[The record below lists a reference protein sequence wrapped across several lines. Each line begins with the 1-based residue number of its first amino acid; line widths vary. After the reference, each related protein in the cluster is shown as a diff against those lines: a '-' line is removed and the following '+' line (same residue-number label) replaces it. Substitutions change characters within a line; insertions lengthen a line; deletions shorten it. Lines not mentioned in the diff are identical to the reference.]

1 MYSINTNVFSTLK
14 MFKMIKWP
22 CQTNNYIIFNKA
34 AADGIFSMH
43 QFVCEYVI
51 QEYKT
56 RTMITLKR
64 SHYIEGN
71 RPIHMEI
78 TSFVIQAWQKT
89 FSFDVY
95 CLFNLYVELFAN
107 MIRLWSS
114 FFSVTIRFTR
124 RFNRLIN
131 VPFSFLLFS
140 SLQW

>member
-1 MYSINTNVFSTLK
+1 
-14 MFKMIKWP
+14 
-22 CQTNNYIIFNKA
+22 
-34 AADGIFSMH
+34 MH

-107 MIRLWSS
+107 MIRL
-114 FFSVTIRFTR
+114 
-124 RFNRLIN
+124 
-131 VPFSFLLFS
+131 
-140 SLQW
+140 